1 LQGLFDVEKYLV
13 ESSEKKHVDIPFESE
28 FRRIKVL
35 VDDVMNHSKY
45 NKVDLGSLFSFMDK

>member
-1 LQGLFDVEKYLV
+1 MV

-28 FRRIKVL
+28 FRRIKML